1 MSWIVKLGHTSGFV
15 YRRRKMR
22 PAAWASGVTL
32 GVALSLLSGC
42 AGWKTALPTIPPP
55 PMQTV
60 ACDDIA
66 VMLRFANEAHGLR
79 IDQRKQLIQQW
90 EARLADP
97 VEADCAALHLALLL
111 SAPGSASR
119 DRSRAL
125 ELLELYAANPAD
137 KTETQLDFARYQ
149 IEQLEERERWIKA
162 MRRERRARL
171 DIEQKLEALKAIELR
186 MNDLQSHGK
195 MPLPGS

>member
-1 MSWIVKLGHTSGFV
+1 
-15 YRRRKMR
+15 
-22 PAAWASGVTL
+22 
-32 GVALSLLSGC
+32 
-42 AGWKTALPTIPPP
+42 
-55 PMQTV
+55 MQTV